1 MEEHRI
7 ITKEDIKKVEN
18 FIIKASKL
26 LREEEDKDNIQFYLD
41 TLEISKAAQKAAAD
55 NNEKWTYLYSAIT
68 QWAHKL
74 MFRLFEYDLATEE
87 LVAEFRTL
95 ERQEDTGRLV
105 QAYID
110 ERAEAEDALRAQVQ
124 PLQEA
129 KQGLNVFIGILSG
142 KTLDE
147 AKQAQD
153 EYNQKVAEAAMEAQA
168 QAQAQGQM

>member
-7 ITKEDIKKVEN
+7 ITKEDIKKVED
-18 FIIKASKL
+18 FIVKATKF

-74 MFRLFEYDLATEE
+74 MFRLFEYDLTTEE
-87 LVAEFRTL
+87 LVADFRAL
-95 ERQEDTGRLV
+95 ERQEVTGRLV
-105 QAYID
+105 QDYID
-110 ERAEAEDALRAQVQ
+110 ERAAAEEEVRAKAL

-129 KQGLNVFIGILSG
+129 KQGLNVFIGVLSG
-142 KTLDE
+142 KTLEE
-147 AKQAQD
+147 AKQAQN

-168 QAQAQGQM
+168 QAASQGQA